1 MLKKLD
7 RYILGKFL
15 STFVFTILIFSMIAA
30 IIDFSEKIEKFIE
43 TPITAKEIWIDYYP
57 NFIMFING
65 LLWPLFTLIAVI
77 FFTSRLAYNS
87 EIISIFNAGVSFRR
101 LLYPYLLGATFIA
114 ILHFIGNHYVIPN
127 GNNTMLNIV
136 HQYIHTN
143 EDKGQTQD
151 VHLFISPDTKV
162 YVKSYYKADSSIREF
177 RIEQFEANELVYYLK
192 ANSAKWLPKKEK
204 WRLNNYE
211 IRKFNDMEEDFI
223 IGRGKQMDT
232 TINLRPADFV
242 DYLNQHTMMNTPLLK
257 SYIQKQKSRGV
268 GNVQKY
274 EIELYRRSAEPF
286 TIIILTLIGV
296 PIAARKVRGGLG
308 LHLALGIGIGAMF
321 IFLSRF
327 AIVFASGQSI
337 PILVGIWMPNLVFLI
352 IALYLVSRAQR

>member
-1 MLKKLD
+1 
-7 RYILGKFL
+7 
-15 STFVFTILIFSMIAA
+15 
-30 IIDFSEKIEKFIE
+30 
-43 TPITAKEIWIDYYP
+43 
-57 NFIMFING
+57 
-65 LLWPLFTLIAVI
+65 
-77 FFTSRLAYNS
+77 
-87 EIISIFNAGVSFRR
+87 
-101 LLYPYLLGATFIA
+101 
-114 ILHFIGNHYVIPN
+114 
-127 GNNTMLNIV
+127 
-136 HQYIHTN
+136 
-143 EDKGQTQD
+143 
-151 VHLFISPDTKV
+151 V

-308 LHLALGIGIGAMF
+308 PSPGAWDRNRSHVHF
-321 IFLSRF
+321 SFPFRHCFCQWPIYSYPGRYLDAQPGLLNYCS
-327 AIVFASGQSI
+327 ISGVKGSTVETFFYRPFVSI
-337 PILVGIWMPNLVFLI
+337 IDTFFQQTSFPSSN
-352 IALYLVSRAQR
+352 